1 MQKRKD
7 KACSQRQRLL
17 GSIFTLG
24 LKNDVYWR
32 EERKQH
38 VHFFFFFLNHTCR
51 EWKIKKPTTQLEVS
65 SKGG

>member
-38 VHFFFFFLNHTCR
+38 VHFFFFFKSHVQRVENKETNN
-51 EWKIKKPTTQLEVS
+51 PTRSQF
-65 SKGG
+65 

>member
-38 VHFFFFFLNHTCR
+38 VHFFFFLNHTCR